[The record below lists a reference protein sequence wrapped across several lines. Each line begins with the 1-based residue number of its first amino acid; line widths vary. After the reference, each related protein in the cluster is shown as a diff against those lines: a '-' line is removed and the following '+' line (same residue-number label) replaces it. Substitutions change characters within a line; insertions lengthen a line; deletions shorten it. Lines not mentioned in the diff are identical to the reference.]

1 MLTPPASWLTAKR
14 VRIHG
19 LLLAVCLWTTYAVDI
34 STPGLR
40 DRYGL
45 VKGTD
50 FLHFYTLGSLAL
62 RDRGDFL
69 YDMRGQA
76 VVTLERVPQAG
87 GAFYLPLYGPQVSLF
102 FAPLA
107 RLAYSWA
114 LTAWLSLNVV
124 IYALCCYAIWKRCA
138 NLQSY
143 GWAVL
148 ILAVAFPGFFH
159 LILWG
164 QTSGL
169 ALLCF
174 TSGFLAINSERHFL
188 AGLAIGSLIFKPQL
202 ALAAAAIFLF
212 SGEWRTVLGAISAV
226 VAQLAL
232 AWAHYGTSVMR
243 SYLQALS
250 KIPNVAP
257 LLEPRLYQTHSLRSF
272 WSLLLPWPGLAFTC
286 YVVCAIAVLLVA
298 IRCWRS
304 RAPLNLRYSV
314 LLLATVLVAPHL
326 TVYDLVILAP
336 AFLLLG
342 DWALQTPA
350 HPLAQSVQ
358 ALLYISYPLFL
369 LGPVSRVTHV
379 QLSVLV
385 MTALVWICR
394 QEILKPASASLL
406 NSRSGPAQ

>member
-1 MLTPPASWLTAKR
+1 MLNRPARWLTAKR
-14 VRIHG
+14 VCIHG

-50 FLHFYTLGSLAL
+50 FLHFYTLGSLAM
-62 RDRGDFL
+62 RGHGDLL
-69 YDMRGQA
+69 YDMQTQA
-76 VVTLERVPQAG
+76 VVTRERVPQAG
-87 GAFYLPLYGPQVSLF
+87 VAFYLPLYGPQVSLL
-102 FAPLA
+102 FAPFALLPY
-107 RLAYSWA
+107 RWA
-114 LTAWLSLNVV
+114 LAAWLSLNVA

-174 TSGFLAINSERHFL
+174 TLGFLAVNSERHFL

-212 SGEWRTVLGAISAV
+212 SGEWRTVLGAISAAA
-226 VAQLAL
+226 AQLGL

-243 SYLQALS
+243 GYLRALS
-250 KIPNVAP
+250 RIREVAP

-272 WSLLLPWPGLAFTC
+272 WALLLPWTGIAFAF
-286 YVVCAIAVLLVA
+286 YVVCAIAVVVIA
-298 IRCWRS
+298 IQCWRS
-304 RAPLNLRYSV
+304 RAPLNMRYSV

-342 DWALQTPA
+342 DWLQMA
-350 HPLAQSVQ
+350 VHPRARAMQ

-369 LGPVSRVTHV
+369 LGPVARFTHI

-385 MTALVWICR
+385 MAELVWICR
-394 QEILKPASASLL
+394 QEILKPGLRADA
-406 NSRSGPAQ
+406 